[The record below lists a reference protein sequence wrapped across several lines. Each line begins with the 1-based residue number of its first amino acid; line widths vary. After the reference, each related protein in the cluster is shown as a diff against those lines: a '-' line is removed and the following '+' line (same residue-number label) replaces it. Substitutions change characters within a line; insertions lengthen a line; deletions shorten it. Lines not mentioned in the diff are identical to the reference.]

1 MEQEMTYK
9 MNEYGLE
16 ITETQFKQRAYD
28 GKWERLV
35 KIIDFDN
42 AYRYTSESGSTVTL
56 IPERWLTVGVYDL
69 MMEIVD

>member
-1 MEQEMTYK
+1 MTYK